1 MFSKILVCSDGSDKA
16 NAAAAVAGEI
26 ALKFG
31 SQLLLLN
38 VYDPSVIP
46 ATTMGIPDGSLQT
59 AVSAGCYAEE
69 TQSGVERETGKVFQE
84 IGVEYTLRRE
94 LGHPVDRILRDCKRI
109 ISRAFVG
116 ALLAAPS

>member
-16 NAAAAVAGEI
+16 NAAAAVAGKI

-84 IGVEYTLRRE
+84 IGVEYTFRRE